1 MSNKTDL
8 NNTIGMSN
16 DTYQN
21 LKNIIAYRESGGNQ
35 YSVNSLGFMGKYQFG
50 AEALADTGFIDKS
63 KLPKRGQRY
72 SGWQNDFLA
81 DDSNWTIKGGKQ
93 AFLNNVEYQEQAMDK
108 LLKSNYN
115 QISKSIGY
123 TDESDLSGKLMASH
137 LGGFGNTKKLFLEG
151 KGFKDAYGTDI
162 MQYYKLGSKAGS
174 NDETLSYLPK
184 KFQGKIA
191 NPEFSNAYIADNKST
206 IPTAPIGDN
215 INEKESPNDTGNTGN
230 VFSNIGNSIGN
241 SVSNFLFGS
250 KGLGGFNSESM
261 QTLLMGG
268 SLLASGISGFFGLNT
283 PMIDDDEIE
292 DDEDYKD
299 DRNNDKQNNDIK
311 NYEENKQS
319 NLDLFPSII
328 DKIANSQE
336 QLNTIIKLNPTADNT
351 PLLKKHY
358 EINKK
363 IQETIDDYYKDSF
376 DEQNT
381 NISLHKA
388 QLGGAL
394 IGAGVMKTI
403 VKKVKSSIGS
413 SGGLG
418 IGDFL
423 KGGATAWLGSKLLKS
438 VFKPLKFFFNPKLP
452 KFITSLGTLPTKIAD
467 LSKSLYK
474 YINKFDINGLKSSFQ
489 SFKQFAESKFKSL
502 GTLIDNTKATLS
514 KTIDD
519 IKAKFNKPS
528 TSAPKVETPKPK
540 VEPTKSVK
548 PIENINKPKSV
559 PTAPVKEQGFFG
571 KLADTAVKYTKKG
584 YDYVASGKLTDDIVK
599 GYNYSKDFIVKTA
612 DDVANFASKQYNN
625 AKAGLNLLKDKA
637 TSFMSEKVLKY
648 ITNIIP
654 PKTLKI
660 IKAVSKK
667 IPGVSLIAGLAFGAD
682 RLLAGDFTGA
692 VVEVLSGIAG
702 SFPGLGTLAS
712 IGLDSAL
719 LAKDAGMLPDE
730 FNEAYKDLNK
740 SIEGS
745 ISSVKQDK
753 SSLDSIKTP
762 YSDEINDEVERIEK
776 LDKQD
781 LINDMNKTIQQN
793 QANINSDNIEKQERN
808 LPNID
813 KPIQTITVVNYGN
826 SDTNVNVNSSDKPSM
841 NLSDSFSY

>member
-35 YSVNSLGFMGKYQFG
+35 YSVNGLGFMGKYQFG

-63 KLPKRGQRY
+63 KLPKKGQRY

-93 AFLNNVEYQEQAMDK
+93 AFLNNVDYQEQAMDK

-115 QISKSIGY
+115 QISKGIGY
-123 TDESDLSGKLMASH
+123 TDEKDLSGKLMTSH
-137 LGGFGNTKKLFLEG
+137 LGGYGNTKKLFLEG

-174 NDETLSYLPK
+174 NDETLAYLPK
-184 KFQGKIA
+184 KFQGKIS

-215 INEKESPNDTGNTGN
+215 INEKESPSDTGNI
-230 VFSNIGNSIGN
+230 FSNIGN
-241 SVSNFLFGS
+241 SVSNFLFGKNGTS
-250 KGLGGFNSESM
+250 AESM

-268 SLLASGISGFFGLNT
+268 GLLASGISGFFSSDNSDKDDNE
-283 PMIDDDEIE
+283 IDDD
-292 DDEDYKD
+292 DDEKPRKSKQTD
-299 DRNNDKQNNDIK
+299 DNK

-363 IQETIDDYYKDSF
+363 IQETVDDYYKDSF

-403 VKKVKSSIGS
+403 IKKVKSSVGG

-423 KGGATAWLGSKLLKS
+423 KGGATALIGSKLLKS

-474 YINKFDINGLKSSFQ
+474 YINKFDINGLKTSFET
-489 SFKQFAESKFKSL
+489 FKQFAESKFKSL
-502 GTLIDNTKATLS
+502 GTLVDNTKATLS

-519 IKAKFNKPS
+519 IKTKFNKPS
-528 TSAPKVETPKPK
+528 TSAPKVEIPKPK
-540 VEPTKSVK
+540 VEPIKSVK
-548 PIENINKPKSV
+548 PVTNINTPKAV
-559 PTAPVKEQGFFG
+559 PTAPVKEKGFFS

-599 GYNYSKDFIVKTA
+599 SYNYSKDFIVKTA

-730 FNEAYKDLNK
+730 FNEAYKDFNK

-781 LINDMNKTIQQN
+781 LINDMNRSIS
-793 QANINSDNIEKQERN
+793 QANISSDYIEKQERN

-826 SDTNVNVNSSDKPSM
+826 SDTNVNVNSSNKPSM

>member
-184 KFQGKIA
+184 KFQGKIV

-215 INEKESPNDTGNTGN
+215 INEKELPNDTGNTGN
-230 VFSNIGNSIGN
+230 VFSNIGNS
-241 SVSNFLFGS
+241 VSNFLFGKNGTS
-250 KGLGGFNSESM
+250 AESM

-268 SLLASGISGFFGLNT
+268 GLLASGISGFFGSNNS
-283 PMIDDDEIE
+283 DN
-292 DDEDYKD
+292 DEDNENTTKLDNEDYEVDK
-299 DRNNDKQNNDIK
+299 NNNNQ
-311 NYEENKQS
+311 NYEENTKQS

-363 IQETIDDYYKDSF
+363 IQETVDDYYKDSF

-528 TSAPKVETPKPK
+528 TPAPKVETPKPK

-559 PTAPVKEQGFFG
+559 PTAPVKEKGFFS

-730 FNEAYKDLNK
+730 FNEAYQDFNK

-745 ISSVKQDK
+745 ISSIKQDK

-813 KPIQTITVVNYGN
+813 KPIQTITIVNYGG

>member
-35 YSVNSLGFMGKYQFG
+35 FSVNSLGFMGKYQFG

-63 KLPKRGQRY
+63 KLPKKGQRY

-93 AFLNNVEYQEQAMDK
+93 AFLNNVDYQEQAMDK

-191 NPEFSNAYIADNKST
+191 NPEFSNTYIADNKST

-215 INEKESPNDTGNTGN
+215 INEKESPSDTGNI
-230 VFSNIGNSIGN
+230 FSNIGN
-241 SVSNFLFGS
+241 SVSNFLFGKNGTS
-250 KGLGGFNSESM
+250 AESM

-268 SLLASGISGFFGLNT
+268 GLLASGVSGFFGLNT

-292 DDEDYKD
+292 DYKD
-299 DRNNDKQNNDIK
+299 DKDNDNNVNQKDDK
-311 NYEENKQS
+311 NYEENTKQS

-452 KFITSLGTLPTKIAD
+452 KFITSLGKLGTLPTKIAD

-474 YINKFDINGLKSSFQ
+474 YINKFDINGLKTSFQ

-559 PTAPVKEQGFFG
+559 PIAPVKEKGFFS

-625 AKAGLNLLKDKA
+625 AKAGLNLLKDKT

-730 FNEAYKDLNK
+730 FNEAYQDFNK

-753 SSLDSIKTP
+753 TSLDSIKTP
-762 YSDEINDEVERIEK
+762 YSDEINEEIEKIEK

-813 KPIQTITVVNYGN
+813 KPTQTITIVNYGG

>member
-184 KFQGKIA
+184 KFQGKIV

-215 INEKESPNDTGNTGN
+215 INEKELPNDTGNTGN
-230 VFSNIGNSIGN
+230 VFSNIGNS
-241 SVSNFLFGS
+241 VSNFLFGKNGTS
-250 KGLGGFNSESM
+250 AESM

-268 SLLASGISGFFGLNT
+268 GLLASGISGFFGSNNS
-283 PMIDDDEIE
+283 DN
-292 DDEDYKD
+292 DEDNENTTKLDNEDYEVDK
-299 DRNNDKQNNDIK
+299 NNNNQ
-311 NYEENKQS
+311 NYEENTKQS

-363 IQETIDDYYKDSF
+363 IQETVDDYYKDSF

-528 TSAPKVETPKPK
+528 TPAPKVETPKPK

-559 PTAPVKEQGFFG
+559 PTAPVKEKGFFS

-730 FNEAYKDLNK
+730 FNEAYQDFNK

-745 ISSVKQDK
+745 ISSIKQDK

-762 YSDEINDEVERIEK
+762 YSDEINEEIEKIEK

-813 KPIQTITVVNYGN
+813 KPIQTITVVNYGG

>member
-35 YSVNSLGFMGKYQFG
+35 FSVNSLGFMGKYQFG

-63 KLPKRGQRY
+63 KLPKKSQRY

-93 AFLNNVEYQEQAMDK
+93 AFLNNVDYQEQAMDK

-115 QISKSIGY
+115 QISKGIGY
-123 TDESDLSGKLMASH
+123 TDEKDLSGKLMASH
-137 LGGFGNTKKLFLEG
+137 LGGYGNTKKLFLEG
-151 KGFKDAYGTDI
+151 KGFKDANGTDI

-174 NDETLSYLPK
+174 NNETLAYLPK

-215 INEKESPNDTGNTGN
+215 INEKESP
-230 VFSNIGNSIGN
+230 SNIGNSIGN

-250 KGLGGFNSESM
+250 KGLDGFNSESM

-268 SLLASGISGFFGLNT
+268 GLLASGISGFFGLNT
-283 PMIDDDEIE
+283 PMIDDDEIDDDE
-292 DDEDYKD
+292 DDEKPRKSKQTD
-299 DRNNDKQNNDIK
+299 DDNNNQG
-311 NYEENKQS
+311 YQENKQS

-489 SFKQFAESKFKSL
+489 SFKQFAEFKFKSL

-528 TSAPKVETPKPK
+528 TPAPKVETPKPK
-540 VEPTKSVK
+540 VEPIKSVK
-548 PIENINKPKSV
+548 PIENINKPKSI

-571 KLADTAVKYTKKG
+571 KLVDNTIKYTKKG

-719 LAKDAGMLPDE
+719 LAKDADMLPDE
-730 FNEAYKDLNK
+730 FNEAYKDFNK
-740 SIEGS
+740 SIESS
-745 ISSVKQDK
+745 ISSVKHDK
-753 SSLDSIKTP
+753 TSLDSIKTP

-781 LINDMNKTIQQN
+781 LISDMNRSIN

-813 KPIQTITVVNYGN
+813 KPIQTITIVNYGG

>member
-35 YSVNSLGFMGKYQFG
+35 FSVNSLGFMGKYQFG

-215 INEKESPNDTGNTGN
+215 INEKESLADTGNI
-230 VFSNIGNSIGN
+230 FSNIGN
-241 SVSNFLFGS
+241 SVSNFLFGKNGTS
-250 KGLGGFNSESM
+250 AESM
-261 QTLLMGG
+261 QTLLMVGG
-268 SLLASGISGFFGLNT
+268 LLASGVSGFFGLNT

-292 DDEDYKD
+292 DYKD
-299 DRNNDKQNNDIK
+299 DKDNDNNVNQKDDK
-311 NYEENKQS
+311 NYEENTKQS

-351 PLLKKHY
+351 SLLKKHY

-363 IQETIDDYYKDSF
+363 IQETVDDYYKDSF

-474 YINKFDINGLKSSFQ
+474 YINKFDINGLKNSFQ

-528 TSAPKVETPKPK
+528 TPAPKVETPKPK
-540 VEPTKSVK
+540 VEPIK

-559 PTAPVKEQGFFG
+559 PTAPVKEKGFFS

-730 FNEAYKDLNK
+730 FNEAYKDFNK

>member
-35 YSVNSLGFMGKYQFG
+35 FSVNSLGFMGKYQFG

-115 QISKSIGY
+115 QISKGIGY
-123 TDESDLSGKLMASH
+123 TDEKDLSGKLMASH
-137 LGGFGNTKKLFLEG
+137 LGGYGNTKKLFLEG
-151 KGFKDAYGTDI
+151 KGFKDANGTDI

-191 NPEFSNAYIADNKST
+191 NPEFSNTYIADNKST

-215 INEKESPNDTGNTGN
+215 INEKESLADTGNI
-230 VFSNIGNSIGN
+230 FSNIGN
-241 SVSNFLFGS
+241 SVSNFLFGKNGTS
-250 KGLGGFNSESM
+250 AESM

-268 SLLASGISGFFGLNT
+268 GLLASGVSGFFGLNT

-292 DDEDYKD
+292 DDDDYKD
-299 DRNNDKQNNDIK
+299 DKNNDKQTDDNK

-474 YINKFDINGLKSSFQ
+474 YINKFDINGIKTSFET
-489 SFKQFAESKFKSL
+489 FKQFAETKFKSL
-502 GTLIDNTKATLS
+502 GGVIDNVKSSFS

-528 TSAPKVETPKPK
+528 TPAPKVETPKPK

-559 PTAPVKEQGFFG
+559 PTAPVKEKGFFS

-730 FNEAYKDLNK
+730 FNEAYQDFNK

-753 SSLDSIKTP
+753 TSLDSIKTP

-813 KPIQTITVVNYGN
+813 KPTQTITIVNYGG

>member
-35 YSVNSLGFMGKYQFG
+35 FSVNSLGFMGKYQFG

-215 INEKESPNDTGNTGN
+215 INEKESLADTGNI
-230 VFSNIGNSIGN
+230 FSNIGN
-241 SVSNFLFGS
+241 SVSNFLFGKNGTS
-250 KGLGGFNSESM
+250 AESM
-261 QTLLMGG
+261 QTLLMVGG
-268 SLLASGISGFFGLNT
+268 LLASGVSGFFGLNT

-292 DDEDYKD
+292 DYKD
-299 DRNNDKQNNDIK
+299 DKDNDNNVNQKDDK
-311 NYEENKQS
+311 NYEENTKQS

-351 PLLKKHY
+351 SLLKKHY

-363 IQETIDDYYKDSF
+363 IQETVDDYYKDSF

-452 KFITSLGTLPTKIAD
+452 KFITSLGSLPTKIAD

-474 YINKFDINGLKSSFQ
+474 YINKFDINGLKNSFQ

-528 TSAPKVETPKPK
+528 TPAPKVETPKPK
-540 VEPTKSVK
+540 VEPIK

-559 PTAPVKEQGFFG
+559 PTAPVKEKGFFS

-730 FNEAYKDLNK
+730 FNEAYKDFNK

>member
-35 YSVNSLGFMGKYQFG
+35 FSVNSLGFMGKYQFG

-174 NDETLSYLPK
+174 NDETLAYLPK

-191 NPEFSNAYIADNKST
+191 NPEFSNTYIADNKST

-215 INEKESPNDTGNTGN
+215 INEKESLADTGNI
-230 VFSNIGNSIGN
+230 FSNIGN
-241 SVSNFLFGS
+241 SVSNFLFGKNGTS
-250 KGLGGFNSESM
+250 AESM

-268 SLLASGISGFFGLNT
+268 GLLASGISGFFGLNT
-283 PMIDDDEIE
+283 PMIDDDEID
-292 DDEDYKD
+292 DDEDTQTSKSKEQD
-299 DRNNDKQNNDIK
+299 DNK

-403 VKKVKSSIGS
+403 VKKVKSSIGAGGS
-413 SGGLG
+413 SGLG

-423 KGGATAWLGSKLLKS
+423 KGGATALIGSKLLKS

-528 TSAPKVETPKPK
+528 TPAPKVETPKPK
-540 VEPTKSVK
+540 VEPIKSVK
-548 PIENINKPKSV
+548 PVTNINTPKAV
-559 PTAPVKEQGFFG
+559 PTAPVKEQGFFS

-730 FNEAYKDLNK
+730 FNEAYQDFNK

-753 SSLDSIKTP
+753 TSLDSIKTP

-781 LINDMNKTIQQN
+781 LISDMNRSIN

-813 KPIQTITVVNYGN
+813 KPIQTITIVNYGG

>member
-35 YSVNSLGFMGKYQFG
+35 YSVNGLGFMGKYQFG

-93 AFLNNVEYQEQAMDK
+93 AFLNNVDYQEQAMDK

-115 QISKSIGY
+115 QISKGIGY
-123 TDESDLSGKLMASH
+123 TDEKDLSGKLMASH
-137 LGGFGNTKKLFLEG
+137 LGGYGNTKKLFLEG

-215 INEKESPNDTGNTGN
+215 INEKESPSDTGNTGN
-230 VFSNIGNSIGN
+230 IFSNIGNSIGN

-250 KGLGGFNSESM
+250 KGLDGFNSESM

-292 DDEDYKD
+292 DDEDDETPTKS
-299 DRNNDKQNNDIK
+299 RNEDNNQ
-311 NYEENKQS
+311 NYEENTKQS

-363 IQETIDDYYKDSF
+363 IQETVDDYYKDSF

-474 YINKFDINGLKSSFQ
+474 YINKFDINGIKTSFET
-489 SFKQFAESKFKSL
+489 FKQFAESKFKSL
-502 GTLIDNTKATLS
+502 GTLVDNTKATLS

-519 IKAKFNKPS
+519 IKAKFNKPN
-528 TSAPKVETPKPK
+528 TSAPKTETPKPK
-540 VEPTKSVK
+540 VEPVK
-548 PIENINKPKSV
+548 PVTTANNINKPKSV
-559 PTAPVKEQGFFG
+559 PTAPVKEQGFFS
-571 KLADTAVKYTKKG
+571 KLADTTVKYTKKG

-637 TSFMSEKVLKY
+637 TSFMSEKVIKY
-648 ITNIIP
+648 IADIIP

-660 IKAVSKK
+660 LKVVGKK

-730 FNEAYKDLNK
+730 FNEAYKDFNK

-753 SSLDSIKTP
+753 TSLDSIKTP
-762 YSDEINDEVERIEK
+762 YSDEINEEIEKIEK

-781 LINDMNKTIQQN
+781 LINDMNRTIN
-793 QANINSDNIEKQERN
+793 QANINSNNIEKQERN

-813 KPIQTITVVNYGN
+813 KPIPTITVVNYGN
-826 SDTNVNVNSSDKPSM
+826 SDTNVNVNSSNKPSM

>member
-35 YSVNSLGFMGKYQFG
+35 YSVNGLGFMGKYQFG

-63 KLPKRGQRY
+63 KLPKKGQRY

-93 AFLNNVEYQEQAMDK
+93 AFLNNVDYQEQAMDK

-115 QISKSIGY
+115 QISKGIGY
-123 TDESDLSGKLMASH
+123 TDEKDLSGKLMASH
-137 LGGFGNTKKLFLEG
+137 LGGYGNTKKLFLEG

-174 NDETLSYLPK
+174 NDETFAYLPK
-184 KFQGKIA
+184 NMQNMQKFQGKIS

-215 INEKESPNDTGNTGN
+215 INEKESLADTGNI
-230 VFSNIGNSIGN
+230 FSNIGN
-241 SVSNFLFGS
+241 SVSNFLFGKNGTS
-250 KGLGGFNSESM
+250 AESM
-261 QTLLMGG
+261 QTLLMSGG
-268 SLLASGISGFFGLNT
+268 LLASGVSGFFGLNT

-292 DDEDYKD
+292 DDEDDEKPRKSKQTD
-299 DRNNDKQNNDIK
+299 DNK

-363 IQETIDDYYKDSF
+363 IQETVDDYYKDSF

-388 QLGGAL
+388 QLGGAI

-423 KGGATAWLGSKLLKS
+423 KGGAVALIGSKLLKS

-452 KFITSLGTLPTKIAD
+452 KFIGSLPTKIED

-528 TSAPKVETPKPK
+528 TPAPKVETPKPK
-540 VEPTKSVK
+540 VEPIK

-559 PTAPVKEQGFFG
+559 PTAPVKEQRFFG
-571 KLADTAVKYTKKG
+571 KLVDNTIKYTKKS

-660 IKAVSKK
+660 LKVVGKK

-730 FNEAYKDLNK
+730 FNEAYKDFNK

-753 SSLDSIKTP
+753 TSLDSIKTP
-762 YSDEINDEVERIEK
+762 YSDEINEEIEKIEK

-781 LINDMNKTIQQN
+781 LINDMNRSIN
-793 QANINSDNIEKQERN
+793 QANINSDYIEKQERN

-826 SDTNVNVNSSDKPSM
+826 SDTNVNVNSSNKPSM

>member
-35 YSVNSLGFMGKYQFG
+35 YSVNGLGFMGKYQFG

-63 KLPKRGQRY
+63 KLPKKGQRY

-93 AFLNNVEYQEQAMDK
+93 AFLNNVDYQEQAMDK

-115 QISKSIGY
+115 QISKGIGY
-123 TDESDLSGKLMASH
+123 TDEKDLSGKLMASH
-137 LGGFGNTKKLFLEG
+137 LGGYGNTKKLFLEG

-174 NDETLSYLPK
+174 NDETLAYLPK

-191 NPEFSNAYIADNKST
+191 NPEFSNTYIADNKST

-215 INEKESPNDTGNTGN
+215 INEKESPSDTGNI
-230 VFSNIGNSIGN
+230 FSNIGNSIGN

-250 KGLGGFNSESM
+250 GGFNSESM

-268 SLLASGISGFFGLNT
+268 GLLASGISGFFSSDNSDKDDNE
-283 PMIDDDEIE
+283 IDDD
-292 DDEDYKD
+292 DDEKPRKSKQTD
-299 DRNNDKQNNDIK
+299 DNK

-363 IQETIDDYYKDSF
+363 IQETVDDYYKDSF

-423 KGGATAWLGSKLLKS
+423 KGGATAWLGSKLLKT
-438 VFKPLKFFFNPKLP
+438 VFKPLKFLFNPKIP
-452 KFITSLGTLPTKIAD
+452 KFIGSLPGKLAD

-474 YINKFDINGLKSSFQ
+474 YIDKFNISGLKTSFQ

-519 IKAKFNKPS
+519 IKAKFNKPN

-540 VEPTKSVK
+540 VEPVK
-548 PIENINKPKSV
+548 PVTTANNINKPKSI
-559 PTAPVKEQGFFG
+559 PTAPVKEQGFFS
-571 KLADTAVKYTKKG
+571 KLADTTVKYTKKG

-637 TSFMSEKVLKY
+637 TSFMSEKVIKY
-648 ITNIIP
+648 ISNIIP

-660 IKAVSKK
+660 LKVVGKK

-730 FNEAYKDLNK
+730 FNEAYKDFNK

-793 QANINSDNIEKQERN
+793 QANINSNNIEKQERN

-813 KPIQTITVVNYGN
+813 KPIPTITVVNYGN
-826 SDTNVNVNSSDKPSM
+826 SDTNVNVNSSNKPSM

>member
-215 INEKESPNDTGNTGN
+215 INEKELPNDTGNI
-230 VFSNIGNSIGN
+230 FSNIGN
-241 SVSNFLFGS
+241 SVSNFLFGKNGTS
-250 KGLGGFNSESM
+250 AESM

-292 DDEDYKD
+292 DDEDDETPRKSKQTD
-299 DRNNDKQNNDIK
+299 DDNNNQG
-311 NYEENKQS
+311 YQENKQS

-528 TSAPKVETPKPK
+528 TPAPKVETPKPK
-540 VEPTKSVK
+540 VEPIKSVK
-548 PIENINKPKSV
+548 PVTNINTPKAV
-559 PTAPVKEQGFFG
+559 PTAPVKEQGFFS

-730 FNEAYKDLNK
+730 FNEAYQDFNK

-753 SSLDSIKTP
+753 TSLDSIKTP

-781 LINDMNKTIQQN
+781 LISDMNRSIN

-813 KPIQTITVVNYGN
+813 KPIQTITIVNYGG

>member
-35 YSVNSLGFMGKYQFG
+35 FSVNSLGFMGKYQFG

-115 QISKSIGY
+115 QISKGIGF
-123 TDESDLSGKLMASH
+123 TDEKDLSGKLMASH
-137 LGGFGNTKKLFLEG
+137 LGGYGNTKKLFLEG
-151 KGFKDAYGTDI
+151 KGFQDAYGTDI

-174 NDETLSYLPK
+174 TDETLAYLPK

-191 NPEFSNAYIADNKST
+191 NPEFSNTYIADNKST

-215 INEKESPNDTGNTGN
+215 INEKESPNDTGNI
-230 VFSNIGNSIGN
+230 FSNIGN
-241 SVSNFLFGS
+241 SVSNFLFGKNGTS
-250 KGLGGFNSESM
+250 AESM

-268 SLLASGISGFFGLNT
+268 GLLASGISGFFGLNT

-292 DDEDYKD
+292 DDD
-299 DRNNDKQNNDIK
+299 DDDERPRKSKEQDDNQ

-403 VKKVKSSIGS
+403 IKKVKSSVGS

-418 IGDFL
+418 IMDFL
-423 KGGATAWLGSKLLKS
+423 KGGATAIIGSKLLKS

-474 YINKFDINGLKSSFQ
+474 YIDKFNINGLKTSFQ

-502 GTLIDNTKATLS
+502 GTFIDNTKATLS

-540 VEPTKSVK
+540 AEPVK
-548 PIENINKPKSV
+548 PVTTANNINKPKSI
-559 PTAPVKEQGFFG
+559 PTAPTAPKEQGFFS
-571 KLADTAVKYTKKG
+571 KLADSAVKYTKKG

-730 FNEAYKDLNK
+730 FNEAYKDFNK

-753 SSLDSIKTP
+753 TSLDSIKTP
-762 YSDEINDEVERIEK
+762 YSDEINEEIEKIEK

-781 LINDMNKTIQQN
+781 LINDMNRSIN

-813 KPIQTITVVNYGN
+813 KPTQTITIVNYGG

>member
-35 YSVNSLGFMGKYQFG
+35 FSVNSLGFMGKYQFG

-215 INEKESPNDTGNTGN
+215 INEKESLADTGNI
-230 VFSNIGNSIGN
+230 FSNIGN
-241 SVSNFLFGS
+241 SVSNFLFGKNGTS
-250 KGLGGFNSESM
+250 AESM
-261 QTLLMGG
+261 QTLLMAGG
-268 SLLASGISGFFGLNT
+268 LLASGVSGFFGLNT

-292 DDEDYKD
+292 DYKD
-299 DRNNDKQNNDIK
+299 DKDNDNNVNQKDDK
-311 NYEENKQS
+311 NYEENTKQS

-351 PLLKKHY
+351 SLLKKHY

-363 IQETIDDYYKDSF
+363 IQETVDDYYKDSF

-452 KFITSLGTLPTKIAD
+452 KFITSLGSLPTKIAD

-474 YINKFDINGLKSSFQ
+474 YINKFDINGLKNSFQ

-528 TSAPKVETPKPK
+528 TPAPKVETPKPK
-540 VEPTKSVK
+540 VEPIK

-559 PTAPVKEQGFFG
+559 PTAPVKEKGFFS

-730 FNEAYKDLNK
+730 FNEAYKDFNK

>member
-35 YSVNSLGFMGKYQFG
+35 FSVNSLGFMGKYQFG

-63 KLPKRGQRY
+63 KLPKKGQRY

-93 AFLNNVEYQEQAMDK
+93 AFLNNIDYQEQAMDK

-115 QISKSIGY
+115 QISKGIGY
-123 TDESDLSGKLMASH
+123 TDEKDLSGKLMASH

-184 KFQGKIA
+184 KFQGKIS

-215 INEKESPNDTGNTGN
+215 INEKESPSDTGNI
-230 VFSNIGNSIGN
+230 FSNIGNSI
-241 SVSNFLFGS
+241 SNFLFGKNGTS
-250 KGLGGFNSESM
+250 AESM

-268 SLLASGISGFFGLNT
+268 GLLASGISGFFSSDNSDKDDNE
-283 PMIDDDEIE
+283 IDDDE
-292 DDEDYKD
+292 DDEKPRKSKHNQDYQETETEKS
-299 DRNNDKQNNDIK
+299 
-311 NYEENKQS
+311 QS

-474 YINKFDINGLKSSFQ
+474 YINKFDINGLKTSFQ

-540 VEPTKSVK
+540 VEPIKSVK
-548 PIENINKPKSV
+548 PVTNINTPKAV
-559 PTAPVKEQGFFG
+559 PTAPVKEQGFFT

-730 FNEAYKDLNK
+730 FNEAYKDFNK

-753 SSLDSIKTP
+753 TSLDSIKTP

-813 KPIQTITVVNYGN
+813 KPIQTITIVNYGG

>member
-1 MSNKTDL
+1 
-8 NNTIGMSN
+8 
-16 DTYQN
+16 
-21 LKNIIAYRESGGNQ
+21 
-35 YSVNSLGFMGKYQFG
+35 
-50 AEALADTGFIDKS
+50 
-63 KLPKRGQRY
+63 
-72 SGWQNDFLA
+72 
-81 DDSNWTIKGGKQ
+81 
-93 AFLNNVEYQEQAMDK
+93 
-108 LLKSNYN
+108 
-115 QISKSIGY
+115 
-123 TDESDLSGKLMASH
+123 
-137 LGGFGNTKKLFLEG
+137 
-151 KGFKDAYGTDI
+151 
-162 MQYYKLGSKAGS
+162 
-174 NDETLSYLPK
+174 
-184 KFQGKIA
+184 
-191 NPEFSNAYIADNKST
+191 
-206 IPTAPIGDN
+206 
-215 INEKESPNDTGNTGN
+215 
-230 VFSNIGNSIGN
+230 
-241 SVSNFLFGS
+241 
-250 KGLGGFNSESM
+250 
-261 QTLLMGG
+261 
-268 SLLASGISGFFGLNT
+268 
-283 PMIDDDEIE
+283 
-292 DDEDYKD
+292 
-299 DRNNDKQNNDIK
+299 
-311 NYEENKQS
+311 
-319 NLDLFPSII
+319 
-328 DKIANSQE
+328 
-336 QLNTIIKLNPTADNT
+336 
-351 PLLKKHY
+351 
-358 EINKK
+358 
-363 IQETIDDYYKDSF
+363 
-376 DEQNT
+376 
-381 NISLHKA
+381 
-388 QLGGAL
+388 
-394 IGAGVMKTI
+394 MKTI

-452 KFITSLGTLPTKIAD
+452 KFITSLGALPTKIAD

-528 TSAPKVETPKPK
+528 TPAPKVETPKPK

-559 PTAPVKEQGFFG
+559 PTAPVKEKGFFS

-730 FNEAYKDLNK
+730 FNEAYQDFNK

-753 SSLDSIKTP
+753 TSLDSIKTP

-813 KPIQTITVVNYGN
+813 KPIQTITIVNYGG

>member
-35 YSVNSLGFMGKYQFG
+35 FSVNSLGFMGKYQFG

-174 NDETLSYLPK
+174 TDETLSYLPK

-215 INEKESPNDTGNTGN
+215 INEKESPSDTGNIFN
-230 VFSNIGNSIGN
+230 NIGN
-241 SVSNFLFGS
+241 SVSNFLFGKNGTS
-250 KGLGGFNSESM
+250 AESM

-268 SLLASGISGFFGLNT
+268 GLLASGVSGFFGLNT

-292 DDEDYKD
+292 DYKD
-299 DRNNDKQNNDIK
+299 DKDNDNNVNQKDDK
-311 NYEENKQS
+311 NYEENTKQS

-423 KGGATAWLGSKLLKS
+423 KGGATALIGSKLLKS

-528 TSAPKVETPKPK
+528 TPAPKVETPKPK
-540 VEPTKSVK
+540 VEPIKSVK
-548 PIENINKPKSV
+548 PVTNINTPKAV

-637 TSFMSEKVLKY
+637 TSFMS
-648 ITNIIP
+648 
-654 PKTLKI
+654 
-660 IKAVSKK
+660 
-667 IPGVSLIAGLAFGAD
+667 
-682 RLLAGDFTGA
+682 
-692 VVEVLSGIAG
+692 
-702 SFPGLGTLAS
+702 
-712 IGLDSAL
+712 
-719 LAKDAGMLPDE
+719 
-730 FNEAYKDLNK
+730 
-740 SIEGS
+740 
-745 ISSVKQDK
+745 
-753 SSLDSIKTP
+753 
-762 YSDEINDEVERIEK
+762 
-776 LDKQD
+776 
-781 LINDMNKTIQQN
+781 
-793 QANINSDNIEKQERN
+793 
-808 LPNID
+808 
-813 KPIQTITVVNYGN
+813 
-826 SDTNVNVNSSDKPSM
+826 
-841 NLSDSFSY
+841 

>member
-35 YSVNSLGFMGKYQFG
+35 FSVNSLGFMGKYQFG

-115 QISKSIGY
+115 QISKGIGY
-123 TDESDLSGKLMASH
+123 TDEKDLSGKLMASH
-137 LGGFGNTKKLFLEG
+137 LGGYGNTKKLFLEG
-151 KGFKDAYGTDI
+151 KGFKDANGTDI

-191 NPEFSNAYIADNKST
+191 NPEFSNTYIADNKST

-215 INEKESPNDTGNTGN
+215 INEKESPSDTGNI
-230 VFSNIGNSIGN
+230 FSNIGN
-241 SVSNFLFGS
+241 SVSNFLFGKNGTS
-250 KGLGGFNSESM
+250 AESM

-268 SLLASGISGFFGLNT
+268 GLLASGISGFFSSDNSDK
-283 PMIDDDEIE
+283 DDNEI
-292 DDEDYKD
+292 EDYKD

-403 VKKVKSSIGS
+403 VKKVKSSIGTGGS
-413 SGGLG
+413 SGLG

-423 KGGATAWLGSKLLKS
+423 KGGAVALIGSKLLKS

-474 YINKFDINGLKSSFQ
+474 YINKFDINGLKTSFQ

-637 TSFMSEKVLKY
+637 TSFMSEKVIKY
-648 ITNIIP
+648 ISNIIP

-660 IKAVSKK
+660 LKVVGKK

-719 LAKDAGMLPDE
+719 LAKDADMLPDE
-730 FNEAYKDLNK
+730 FNEAYKDFNK

-813 KPIQTITVVNYGN
+813 KPIQTITIVNYGG